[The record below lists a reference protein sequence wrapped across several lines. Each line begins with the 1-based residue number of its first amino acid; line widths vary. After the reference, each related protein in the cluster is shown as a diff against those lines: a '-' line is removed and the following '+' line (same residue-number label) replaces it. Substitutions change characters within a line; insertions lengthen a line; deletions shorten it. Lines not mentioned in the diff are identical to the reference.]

1 MKHKIKK
8 TKNKTISFSSK
19 DLFISIDYS
28 KKMLGKIES
37 VLVEGVS
44 MKRDDELFGRT
55 DNNKVVNFKGNVNL
69 IGRFVDIIIDEIRGN
84 TLHGTLRN
92 SSMNM
97 DKIHGQKVL

>member
-1 MKHKIKK
+1 
-8 TKNKTISFSSK
+8 
-19 DLFISIDYS
+19 
-28 KKMLGKIES
+28 
-37 VLVEGVS
+37 